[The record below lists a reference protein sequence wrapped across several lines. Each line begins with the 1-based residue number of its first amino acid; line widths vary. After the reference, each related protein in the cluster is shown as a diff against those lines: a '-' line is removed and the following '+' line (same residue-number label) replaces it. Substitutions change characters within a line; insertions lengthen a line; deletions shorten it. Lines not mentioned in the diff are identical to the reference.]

1 MLGAVLEVTK
11 AVGAVASGIGGTI
24 VAEGAVLSMGS
35 RFAVTKVGKI
45 CTEVAAWTAGAA
57 AFTWFTEEF
66 VHQWDETEE
75 VIEKFKIRF
84 REERR
89 KQMEEN
95 KDVKTN
101 PGALSELEIK
111 EEISKMNLPSNSN
124 NGKRLKKVVQGTV
137 TTAKPSLAKKFSETF
152 IADDISNI
160 GNYLLFDVLVPA
172 LKDTIVNFVTNGINA
187 VIYGDTR
194 PRQSRFNQP
203 YGNRSYTSYS
213 SYSRPNTRPEGSFSR
228 RSEIRYSQEKEP
240 IVESRYDA
248 DLVLEELNNCICE
261 YDQATVGDLYDLLGF
276 DSDHTDYKWGWSDLS
291 GATVRKVPGGWL
303 IDLPRP
309 QRL

>member
-1 MLGAVLEVTK
+1 MDEKEAK
-11 AVGAVASGIGGTI
+11 VAPGT
-24 VAEGAVLSMGS
+24 
-35 RFAVTKVGKI
+35 
-45 CTEVAAWTAGAA
+45 
-57 AFTWFTEEF
+57 
-66 VHQWDETEE
+66 
-75 VIEKFKIRF
+75 
-84 REERR
+84 
-89 KQMEEN
+89 
-95 KDVKTN
+95 
-101 PGALSELEIK
+101 LSESDIT

-124 NGKRLKKVVQGTV
+124 SGRRMRKVVQGKAV
-137 TTAKPSLAKKFSETF
+137 TRKPSLAKKFSDTF
-152 IADDISNI
+152 IAEDISDVMS
-160 GNYLLFDVLVPA
+160 YLFFDVLVPA
-172 LKDTIVNFVTNGINA
+172 VKDTIVNFVVNGINA

-203 YGNRSYTSYS
+203 YGNRPYTSYS
-213 SYSRPNTRPEGSFSR
+213 SYSRPSTRPEGSFSR
-228 RSEIRYSQEKEP
+228 RGEIRYSQEKEP